1 MQPELYS
8 VIFLV
13 GGFIVARAASA
24 GVAALL
30 NVAGRRAARLATSE
44 DSLLTPRLVR
54 VVRQLVFWVLL
65 TASVVLAL
73 SLLGVGAIDRLVTV
87 TVGLVPSILIA
98 LAIVVTGHLA
108 GLLLAQLTERVV
120 ENLSPESGWPRL
132 VHAVVVTI
140 AIIMALQQLGV
151 DISFLTQLLLI
162 VLAIG
167 GGGLMLAFALG
178 ARQHVANL
186 LARRELEHFRVGDTI
201 EVDGV
206 SGTIVAIH
214 DTTVEVATS
223 GGTGLIPAARF
234 ATGIVKRSTG
244 DDAHG

>member
-8 VIFLV
+8 LIVLI

-30 NVAGRRAARLATSE
+30 NLAGRRAARLATSE
-44 DSLLTPRLVR
+44 DSLLTPRLIR
-54 VVRQLVFWVLL
+54 IVRQLVFWLLL
-65 TASVVLAL
+65 TVSVVLAL
-73 SLLGVGAIDRLVTV
+73 SFLGVGAIDRLVTV
-87 TVGLVPSILIA
+87 TVALVPSILIA
-98 LAIVVTGHLA
+98 LAIVVAGHLA
-108 GLLLAQLTERVV
+108 GLLLGQLTERVV
-120 ENLSPESGWPRL
+120 EDLSPESVLPGL
-132 VHAVVVTI
+132 VHAIVLTV

-151 DISFLTQLLLI
+151 DISFITQLLLI

-186 LARRELEHFRVGDTI
+186 LARRELEHFRVGDAI
-201 EVDGV
+201 AVDGV
-206 SGTIVAIH
+206 SGTIVAIR
-214 DTTVEVATS
+214 DTTVEIATS
-223 GGTGLIPAARF
+223 DGTCLIPAARF

-244 DDAHG
+244 EPIRD